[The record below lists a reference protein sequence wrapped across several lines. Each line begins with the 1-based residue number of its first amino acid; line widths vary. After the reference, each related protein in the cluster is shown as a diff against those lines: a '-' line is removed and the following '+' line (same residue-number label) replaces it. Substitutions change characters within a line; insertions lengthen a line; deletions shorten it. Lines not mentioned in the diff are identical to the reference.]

1 MLSGRCNHS
10 HFYTSEAW
18 VGINQCQSSE
28 SLVQGCSMSDV
39 TALLSKG
46 HLALGVHLIFLP
58 GDSQMPI
65 LTQELSIRKPVD
77 SVFHCVVKAAILSL

>member
-1 MLSGRCNHS
+1 
-10 HFYTSEAW
+10 
-18 VGINQCQSSE
+18 
-28 SLVQGCSMSDV
+28 MSDL